1 MTGDTALSKPP
12 ERRPAEVVRRLLSA
26 AVLAAVAV
34 LITQLGGMW
43 FALPA
48 LVLAGVLLHEWH
60 RLSATPGYLFS
71 AAAVTAAW
79 IAIAWQEN
87 LVMALYALVVG
98 MIGGAFYLLARG
110 KEARVPWAVSGMAYA
125 VVPMVALVWMRNADG
140 SSIVLLWMFLVIWAS
155 DSAAFVVGR
164 VVRGPLLYPSVSPAK
179 TWAGAIGGLLASVA
193 TGIGTAAM
201 IQETLTTA
209 LVLSVIVCIAA
220 QSGDLLQSALKRR
233 WQVKDTGRLIPG
245 HGGLMDRLDSLVL
258 AAPVF
263 AVVWTVLSLEVGDA
277 GIP

>member
-1 MTGDTALSKPP
+1 MTGDTALSQPP
-12 ERRPAEVVRRLLSA
+12 ERRPTEVVRRLLSA

-48 LVLAGVLLHEWH
+48 LVLTGVLLHEWH

-71 AAAVTAAW
+71 AAAVVAAW

-87 LVMALYALVVG
+87 LVMALYALAVG
-98 MIGGAFYLLARG
+98 MVGVAFYLLVKRH
-110 KEARVPWAVSGMAYA
+110 EARMPWAISGMAY
-125 VVPMVALVWMRNADG
+125 VGIPMVALVWMRNADG
-140 SSIVLLWMFLVIWAS
+140 SSLVLLWMFLVIWAS

-164 VVRGPLLYPSVSPAK
+164 IIGGPLLYPSVSPAK

-193 TGIGTAAM
+193 TGAGTAAM
-201 IQETLTTA
+201 IQQTLTVA
-209 LVLSVIVCIAA
+209 LVLSVVVCIAA

-233 WQVKDTGRLIPG
+233 WRVKDAGSLIPG

-263 AVVWTVLSLEVGDA
+263 AMVWTIISLEVGNA
-277 GIP
+277 AIP

>member
-1 MTGDTALSKPP
+1 MF
-12 ERRPAEVVRRLLSA
+12 RRLLSA
-26 AVLAAVAV
+26 AALAAFAV

-71 AAAVTAAW
+71 AAAVIAAW

-87 LVMALYALVVG
+87 LVMALYAIIVG

-110 KEARVPWAVSGMAYA
+110 HEARVPWAISGMAYA
-125 VVPMVALVWMRNADG
+125 IIPMVALVWMRNAEG
-140 SSIVLLWMFLVIWAS
+140 SSLVVLWMFLVIWAS
-155 DSAAFVVGR
+155 DCAAFIVGR
-164 VVRGPLLYPSVSPAK
+164 ILGGPLLCPSVSPAK

-193 TGIGTAAM
+193 TGVGTASM

-209 LVLSVIVCIAA
+209 LVLSVIVGIAA
-220 QSGDLLQSALKRR
+220 QSGDFVESALKRR
-233 WQVKDTGRLIPG
+233 WQVKDTGWLIPG

-263 AVVWTVLSLEVGDA
+263 ACVWTVLSLEVGHA
-277 GIP
+277 VIP

>member
-1 MTGDTALSKPP
+1 VTGDTALSQPP
-12 ERRPAEVVRRLLSA
+12 EQRPTEVVRRLFSA

-48 LVLAGVLLHEWH
+48 LVLAGVVLHEWH

-71 AAAVTAAW
+71 AAAVVAAW

-87 LVMALYALVVG
+87 LVMALYALFVG
-98 MIGGAFYLLARG
+98 MIGGAFYLLARRH
-110 KEARVPWAVSGMAYA
+110 EARVPWAISGMAYA
-125 VVPMVALVWMRNADG
+125 VIPMVALVWMRNADG
-140 SSIVLLWMFLVIWAS
+140 SSLVLLWMFLVIWAS

-164 VVRGPLLYPSVSPAK
+164 IVGGPLLCPSISPAK
-179 TWAGAIGGLLASVA
+179 TWAGAVGGLLASVA
-193 TGIGTAAM
+193 TGVGTAAM
-201 IQETLTTA
+201 IQETLTTT
-209 LVLSVIVCIAA
+209 LMLSVIVCIAA

-263 AVVWTVLSLEVGDA
+263 AMVWTVLSLEIDNA
-277 GIP
+277 AIP

>member
-1 MTGDTALSKPP
+1 MAPSQPP
-12 ERRPAEVVRRLLSA
+12 EQRPKETGRRLLSA

-34 LITQLGGMW
+34 LIIQLGGMW

-48 LVLAGVLLHEWH
+48 LVLTGVLLHEWH
-60 RLSATPGYLFS
+60 RLSATPGYFLS
-71 AAAVTAAW
+71 AAAVIAAW

-98 MIGGAFYLLARG
+98 MIGSAFYLLARG
-110 KEARVPWAVSGMAYA
+110 HEVRVTWAMSGIAYA
-125 VVPMVALVWMRNADG
+125 VIPMVALVWMRNADG
-140 SSIVLLWMFLVIWAS
+140 SSFILLWMFLVIWAS
-155 DSAAFVVGR
+155 DSAAFIVGR
-164 VVRGPLLYPSVSPAK
+164 IIGGPLLYPSVSPAK
-179 TWAGAIGGLLASVA
+179 TWAGAVGGLLASVA
-193 TGIGTAAM
+193 TGVGTAAM
-201 IQETLTTA
+201 IQETLATT

-233 WQVKDTGRLIPG
+233 WRVKDTGRLIPG

-263 AVVWTVLSLEVGDA
+263 ALVWTIFSLEVDNA
-277 GIP
+277 VTS